1 MRKLVFNFALILLP
15 SLAFADDFVYR
26 CFGNLPVIS
35 STLNAIAMIT
45 NSSQYGRLLQFVML
59 VGMVLAT
66 VYSIYA
72 KRYDVIKYPAVTLL
86 ILGLFF
92 WSKTSVTI
100 YDETFDE
107 YDVVDNVPIG
117 FAYGATTVSGIGYYF
132 TKIYEQAF
140 AIPTTTILFSEPN
153 DVVEA
158 LQYSKIGLGG
168 AFQSLN
174 EIQSFSLSYKVNSE
188 FQDYYENCLSYEM
201 LASTNSQLE
210 TFFKNKYF
218 VDSDGNLNC
227 DRFPNGLG
235 TRWTLPTTIGGVDTT
250 CQEACEN
257 ILAPDIYD
265 FMDNYYNKYFSEP
278 RLASKV
284 TSLDNVLTTLTND
297 SYTMKQALLQNAL
310 IKATFQNIVNGNVDA
325 GVDPY
330 KFTGIMSFL
339 QANEQ
344 GKSLVY
350 YASEYIP
357 AYRNVMEAIMI
368 AVFPIIVIMFIFPR
382 GWMFIKGYI
391 LSLFWIQLWHP
402 IASVMN
408 SILVI
413 MALKKSAMISNL
425 VGAGYSPMT
434 ATLYSQYAGS
444 MIGVTGFMMMSI
456 PAIATIVVYGGNW
469 VAGRIAD
476 GMARTAMATAGAVYS
491 PEMTRK
497 WLRENV
503 TADMLGD
510 PQVDKQTRL
519 FNTARYEAFQDIGLK
534 SAQMMSYDNLGITT
548 GKGVFGVADT
558 ISKGSLTRSYINS
571 VETQRVVD
579 KFGME
584 GTIDAKAY
592 GELAQLK
599 QFDYS
604 KQHISWDKL
613 GTAQGMN
620 TVKDA
625 ISTLDSPKQVREALN
640 WTANTYEK
648 YADILRQQGDY
659 RNAQRFEMAAEMM
672 RASSKLNDQEML
684 NRVETLKKA
693 GAFAPILSYD
703 ATSKATDGAGYIKQH
718 AVIDANKGTYE
729 QRMTE
734 EQLGKFISMSSKQW
748 IESGKMSAAER
759 KALVEDFNP
768 QRWEEIKHWQNT
780 LLNGEIKGRE
790 QFWGS
795 RSAYQKAVISESLIR
810 EAMMSGRI
818 KGFDLNGD
826 GKLTAAEAKATAQ
839 EYAQMTTLMNRAE
852 AGEFWKTFEKDPE
865 KALESLRMKY
875 GETYQGMKA
884 FAALANERGITPEK
898 LGQIFANK
906 KYFEASYNEGYYM
919 LLRDMAKE
927 LGISE
932 AALRGSDPRMTA
944 IKHYAKELYSG
955 LREGYLTEKQLNS
968 NMHDFGLSRAYALAA
983 FGVRGELATMGLKT
997 DKLLS
1002 DKEIDKLRNI
1012 YEKIPGLSDKI
1023 DDIMPAKSIKTG
1035 NSSYFDSSG
1044 KAINPKNI
1052 ITKTDTFD
1060 PNSFFVEKT
1069 DDGFKVYSNYFGKKG
1084 YVTQSLVNN
1093 MVFAKDEKGNIK
1105 VIGLINRSNQLD
1117 TGYHNPSIK
1126 PDFKPKWIQ

>member
-1 MRKLVFNFALILLP
+1 MYKLMFNFAFIFLP

-45 NSSQYGRLLQFVML
+45 NSSQYGRLLQFVMV

-66 VYSIYA
+66 IYSIYA

-117 FAYGATTVSGIGYYF
+117 FVYGATTVSSVGYYF
-132 TKIYEQAF
+132 TKVYEQAF
-140 AIPTTTILFSEPN
+140 AIPTTSVLFGEPN

-174 EIQSFSLSYKVNSE
+174 EIQSFSLSYKVSSE
-188 FQDYYENCLSYEM
+188 FQDYFENCLSYEM
-201 LASTNSQLE
+201 MASTNSQLE

-227 DRFPNGLG
+227 NKFPDGLG
-235 TRWTLPTTIGGVDTT
+235 TRWTLPTTIGGKDTT
-250 CQEACEN
+250 CQQACEN
-257 ILAPDIYD
+257 ILDPDIYS

-278 RLASKV
+278 RLTSKIAS
-284 TSLDNVLTTLTND
+284 LNNVLSSLTSD

-325 GVDPY
+325 GIDPY

-344 GKSLVY
+344 GKSLAY

-368 AVFPIIVIMFIFPR
+368 AVFPIIVIMFILPH

-413 MALKKSAMISNL
+413 MALKKSAMISSL
-425 VGAGYSPMT
+425 ISAGYSPMT
-434 ATLYSQYAGS
+434 ATLYSQYTNS

-469 VAGRIAD
+469 VAGRIANS
-476 GMARTAMATAGAVYS
+476 MASSAIATAGATYS

-510 PQVDKQTRL
+510 PQVDKQTKL
-519 FNTARYEAFQDIGLK
+519 FNTARYESFQDVGLK
-534 SAQMMSYDNLGITT
+534 SSQMMSYDYLGMAT
-548 GKGVFGVADT
+548 GNSAFDVADA
-558 ISKGSLTRSYINS
+558 ISRGSLMRSYINS
-571 VETQRVVD
+571 AETQQVVD

-584 GTIDAKAY
+584 GTIEAKTY
-592 GELAQLK
+592 GELSQLK

-604 KQHISWDKL
+604 NQHVSWDKL

-620 TVKDA
+620 TVKDT
-625 ISTLDSPKQVREALN
+625 ISTLDSPEKVRDSLE
-640 WTANTYEK
+640 TAAGTYEK
-648 YADILRQQGDY
+648 YANVLRQQGDY
-659 RNAQRFEMAAEMM
+659 KNADRFELAANMM
-672 RASSKLNDQEML
+672 RASAKLDDQEML
-684 NRVETLKKA
+684 NRTETLKKA
-693 GAFAPILSYD
+693 GAFGPILSYE
-703 ATSKATDGAGYIKQH
+703 ATASATNGVGYAEQH
-718 AVIDANKGTYE
+718 TVIGANKGAYE

-734 EQLGKFISMSSKQW
+734 EQLGKFTSMSSLQW

-759 KALVEDFNP
+759 RALVEDFSP
-768 QRWEEIKHWQNT
+768 QRMEEIQHWKNA
-780 LLNGEIKGRE
+780 LVDGEVKGRE
-790 QFWGS
+790 QYWNS
-795 RSAYQKAVISESLIR
+795 LDNYKKAVVSESLIR
-810 EAMMSGRI
+810 EGMMAGRI

-826 GKLTAAEAKATAQ
+826 GKLDVNEAKATA
-839 EYAQMTTLMNRAE
+839 ETYAQMTTLMNRTDAE
-852 AGEFWKTFEKDPE
+852 EFWKTFENDPN

-875 GETYQGMKA
+875 GETYQGMKQ
-884 FAALANERGITPEK
+884 FTELAKEKGLTPER
-898 LGQIFANK
+898 LGEIFANK
-906 KYFEASYNEGYYM
+906 KYFEADYNEGYYM
-919 LLRDMAKE
+919 LLRDLGKE

-932 AALRGSDPRMTA
+932 ASLKGSDPKVTA
-944 IKHYAKELYSG
+944 IKHHAENLYKG
-955 LREGYLTEKQLNS
+955 LRDGYLTEKQIDS
-968 NMHDFGLSRAYALAA
+968 KMHDLGLTRAVALAA
-983 FGVRGELATMGLKT
+983 FGVRGELGVLGLKT
-997 DKLLS
+997 DHLLTN
-1002 DKEIDKLRNI
+1002 EEVDKLRKI
-1012 YEKIPGLSDKI
+1012 YEKIPGLSDKVNDILPARSISVGSSRYFDNSGHAI
-1023 DDIMPAKSIKTG
+1023 DEKSIIRESK
-1035 NSSYFDSSG
+1035 YFD
-1044 KAINPKNI
+1044 PKNY
-1052 ITKTDTFD
+1052 
-1060 PNSFFVEKT
+1060 FVEQTK
-1069 DDGFKVYSNYFGKKG
+1069 DGYKVYANFFGTKS
-1084 YVTQSLVNN
+1084 YVSQSIVDK
-1093 MVFAKDEKGNIK
+1093 MVFTKDENGQIK
-1105 VIGLINRSNQLD
+1105 VAGLKEKLITDKKDGL
-1117 TGYHNPSIK
+1117 
-1126 PDFKPKWIQ
+1126 PKDVNVPWRK